1 MIVYAKGFVQGCTGL
16 RGAVFY
22 EAIATVMFSHV
33 KISSFFARKLTW
45 YFFGVYII
53 ISFSSQERDDLEDSD
68 SQPKKYHYFWDPYET
83 TFVSS
88 ATAYTVDKYARISFP
103 VTFALLNSIYWI
115 VYAPDKVIF

>member
-1 MIVYAKGFVQGCTGL
+1 M
-16 RGAVFY
+16 
-22 EAIATVMFSHV
+22 
-33 KISSFFARKLTW
+33 RKLTW

-68 SQPKKYHYFWDPYET
+68 SHPKKYHYFWDPYEP
-83 TFVSS
+83 TFFSS
-88 ATAYTVDKYARISFP
+88 ETAYTVDKYARIFFP